1 MRKAIYT
8 FIAGI
13 ALSVTL
19 FTGCSEVTETPDAKT
34 NLTAEIESNKEN
46 SSYNQDSSG
55 IINTTISGEG
65 TSSTTDNSEH
75 FEDTSTT
82 SGNQTSLED
91 NSSSEETTTA
101 TQTETTTQ
109 NNNSGNSSN
118 KNNSNSSNNMNNS
131 SSSNNSSSNNNV
143 SSNKDNGTVLA
154 DKNSDKIVI
163 SYGGSTSSE
172 ATKLAQ
178 AAINKIITKGMSDFE
193 KAKAIH
199 DYMVMNIDY
208 DYANYRANTIPSD
221 SYTALGALKNKYAV
235 CAGYAKTFKLL
246 CELAGLECTYVT
258 GTAGGPHAWN
268 QVKVD
273 GKWYNVDVTW
283 DDPVS
288 TDKAFDDHKYNRY
301 SYFLISDELMYKD
314 HKAHN
319 AMYTC
324 SSSLNTKAYEYGA
337 PWLESTYTYVKTEAE
352 LSAVAKKAVES
363 NSTSISI
370 MWDTNWIKLRDM
382 SNTIKG
388 MMLEYALNDFYMSR
402 YTYVNIPNSTFCSCT
417 FTINLKDG
425 SYTAIDKLRTAEDIK
440 KLILELKKGKPD
452 QLTVPMDNELVSDD
466 IFYKVA
472 VWAFDEH
479 DLSIGF
485 HVTEI
490 PINSSTKA
498 VHVYA
503 SKNDYHG
510 DHHANE
516 AYRVKTVS
524 EILNVMAKYHNDSYN
539 NSFRIVYRYGD
550 ELGRLTSEELD
561 AYINKNLAPK
571 WATEYCYESYNTST
585 DDFVCVT
592 VITFHNPRHSTKGM
606 KWEYTKEPTC
616 IEGGISTLKCGKC
629 GNITSSHE
637 VEATGVHDTYWVN
650 ETDTSKHIC
659 CKNCTYT
666 GPTLYK
672 FGDVWGYFDDTA
684 AADLFYAVNKQ
695 RETATHYNIDPFGN
709 LLSIETPPQLVLD
722 SLLTSELHSVVL
734 EAATVLMGTGGWN
747 FDYNIVITYNES
759 SVSYACS
766 SLTYGSSQ
774 ARNHINNKYLTRA
787 GVCCFYFDKDGTG
800 NKLVPIWSI
809 YYGE

>member
-13 ALSVTL
+13 TLSVTL
-19 FTGCSEVTETPDAKT
+19 FTGCSEVTENPDAKID
-34 NLTAEIESNKEN
+34 LTTEIESYKEN
-46 SSYNQDSSG
+46 TSCNQDSSG
-55 IINTTISGEG
+55 TINTTISGES
-65 TSSTTDNSEH
+65 TSSTTDNSVLV
-75 FEDTSTT
+75 EDTSTST
-82 SGNQTSLED
+82 DNQTSLED
-91 NSSSEETTTA
+91 NSSSVETTTA

-109 NNNSGNSSN
+109 NNNSS
-118 KNNSNSSNNMNNS
+118 SSNNTNNS
-131 SSSNNSSSNNNV
+131 SSSNNSSGNNNSNSPSNNNV

-178 AAINKIITKGMSDFE
+178 AVVNKIITKGMSDFE

-199 DYMVMNIDY
+199 DYMVINIDY
-208 DYANYRANTIPSD
+208 DYANFCANTIPSD
-221 SYTALGALKNKYAV
+221 SYTAIGALKNKYAV
-235 CAGYAKTFKLL
+235 CAGYAKTYLL
-246 CELAGLECTYVT
+246 MCQLSGLECIYVT

-268 QVKVD
+268 QVKID

-314 HKAHN
+314 HKAN
-319 AMYTC
+319 SSVNTC
-324 SSSLNTKAYEYGA
+324 PSSLNMKAYEVGA
-337 PWLESTYTYVKTEAE
+337 PWFSNTYTYVKTEAE
-352 LSAVAKKAVES
+352 LSEIAKKTVSS
-363 NSTSISI
+363 NSSSISI
-370 MWDTNWIKLRDM
+370 IWDTNWIKISDM
-382 SNTIKG
+382 SKTLKR
-388 MMLEYALNDFYMSR
+388 MLLEFATNDFSMSR

-417 FTINLKDG
+417 FTMNLKNG
-425 SYTAIDKLRTAEDIK
+425 SYTAIDKLCTAEDIK
-440 KLILELKKGKPD
+440 ELILELKKGKPD

-485 HVTEI
+485 HVSEI
-490 PINSSTKA
+490 LINSSTKA

-516 AYRVKTVS
+516 AYRVKTAS

-550 ELGRLTSEELD
+550 ELGRLTSDELD

-571 WATEYCYESYNTST
+571 WAAKYCYESYRVST
-585 DDFVCVT
+585 NDFICVT
-592 VITFHNPRHSTKGM
+592 VITFNSPSHSSD
-606 KWEYTKEPTC
+606 KWEYAKEPTC
-616 IEGGISTLKCGKC
+616 IESGLSVLKCNKC
-629 GNITSSHE
+629 GNVTQSHE
-637 VEATGVHDTYWVN
+637 ADATGVHDTYWVY
-650 ETDTSKHIC
+650 ESDTSKHIC

-672 FGDVWGYFDDTA
+672 FGDVWGYFDDNA
-684 AADLFYAVNKQ
+684 ATELFKSINKK
-695 RETATHYNIDPFGN
+695 RETEKYIHRDYMGN
-709 LLSIETPPQLVLD
+709 FISSETPPQLTWD
-722 SLLTSELHSVVL
+722 SKLANTLRTFAVCY
-734 EAATVLMGTGGWN
+734 ATGDITGEYS
-747 FDYNIVITYNES
+747 DIPEYI
-759 SVSYACS
+759 S
-766 SLTYGSSQ
+766 SLTMRKPSTYIPTESLFYSF
-774 ARNHINNKYLTRA
+774 RDIDYLRSIYLTKA
-787 GVCCFYFDKDGTG
+787 GTVCFTYDSDGTG
-800 NKLVPIWSI
+800 LNLKQIWCV
-809 YYGE
+809 YFGE